1 MRRRGT
7 SIGRGGRAAVLCG
20 LLALAGAEVVAQPAA
35 CARQEFETVVDDA
48 AAALRDLN
56 QKNRPAFQDKLRM
69 LKEQRGWS
77 QEQFMAEASA
87 YVQDDRIV
95 EFDQTSGDLLAK
107 LNRTGEAGASTAA
120 PDCNLLLDLR
130 ATMKALVETQT
141 SKWVYMFGKIDAA
154 LKR

>member
-1 MRRRGT
+1 
-7 SIGRGGRAAVLCG
+7 
-20 LLALAGAEVVAQPAA
+20 LLALAGAEAAAQQAA

-69 LKEQRGWS
+69 LKEHRGWS

-107 LNRTGEAGASTAA
+107 LNSTGEAGAAA
-120 PDCNLLLDLR
+120 PDCNLLLELR

>member
-1 MRRRGT
+1 MRLRGT
-7 SIGRGGRAAVLCG
+7 SIGRHWRVVLLGG
-20 LLALAGAEVVAQPAA
+20 LLALAGAEVAAQPAA

-107 LNRTGEAGASTAA
+107 LNSTGEAGAAT
-120 PDCNLLLDLR
+120 PDCNLLNELR

-154 LKR
+154 LTK

>member
-1 MRRRGT
+1 LLG
-7 SIGRGGRAAVLCG
+7 G
-20 LLALAGAEVVAQPAA
+20 LLALAGAEAAAQPAG

-107 LNRTGEAGASTAA
+107 LNSTGEAGAASAA
-120 PDCNLLLDLR
+120 PDCKLLLELR

-154 LKR
+154 LKK